1 MPPSPIPTS
10 TSMPKTPL
18 NGIGPLVDGGAY
30 AESLKPKSET
40 NIGPVADGA
49 AYATKINDAAK
60 SKTTAPSSIN
70 TKAEKLKSLSTAKVR
85 RDKQP
90 AKPDM
95 MIAVQPVIKT
105 KTVNAGGGGGNS
117 GPASSP
123 LLTQ

>member
-18 NGIGPLVDGGAY
+18 NGIGP
-30 AESLKPKSET
+30 
-40 NIGPVADGA
+40 VADGA

-60 SKTTAPSSIN
+60 SKSTAPSSIN
-70 TKAEKLKSLSTAKVR
+70 TKVDKLKSLSAAKVR

-95 MIAVQPVIKT
+95 MIAVQPVIQT

-117 GPASSP
+117 SPASSP
-123 LLTQ
+123 LLTK